1 MVACDAELER
11 DETRLVFNPHRPW
24 TPGRYCLHAADIL
37 EDIAGNRI
45 GRPFDI
51 DAKDPAQ
58 KVMVARAAELAFE
71 I

>member
-1 MVACDAELER
+1 VRR
-11 DETRLVFNPHRPW
+11 DGAI
-24 TPGRYCLHAADIL
+24 GRYSVHADDIL

-58 KVMVARAAELAFE
+58 KAMLARAAELAIE